1 MTEWT
6 KAQEADFQALVH
18 RAAEQS
24 RECYRR
30 RPESTPEPLPKTEL
44 CLPAPRETRET
55 VSKEEDSALRP
66 GETLPPGIP
75 GTKTTASPGPGRR
88 PSMGQRNKNTQSGTT
103 APWRGTVQS
112 PVEQNRPSQP
122 MKPNQS
128 PRPNRG
134 VQSSQSTQVSQPS
147 QSTQP
152 THTTQPSQPTQPTH
166 TTQPSQPTQPTHATQ
181 PPQPTRLTHDTQPTP
196 PTRVEHHVP
205 ATLPVALPLQKS
217 SADGPGPSGRPIGK
231 LFPKGS
237 TIPGLGGLLEKL
249 DNEGM
254 MLAML
259 LWLLIEEKADN
270 AVILAIAYI
279 LLV

>member
-88 PSMGQRNKNTQSGTT
+88 PSMGQRNKNTQPGTT
-103 APWRGTVQS
+103 APRRGTVQS

-134 VQSSQSTQVSQPS
+134 VQSSQSTHVS
-147 QSTQP
+147 
-152 THTTQPSQPTQPTH
+152 
-166 TTQPSQPTQPTHATQ
+166 QPSQPTQPTHATQ
-181 PPQPTRLTHDTQPTP
+181 PSQPTRAAHDTHPTP
-196 PTRVEHHVP
+196 PARSEPHVP